1 MRRSVVRTLAPLA
14 FALPALLPAQ
24 QQTPPPTA
32 PPNAAP
38 GQAGQPPARRGPR
51 PYAQVI
57 TDKAVTDAGGITVH
71 RVDERWFFE
80 VPDSLAGRD
89 LLFVTRIA
97 GVPAGFD
104 GFISAGTSLGERVVR

>member
-97 GVPAGFD
+97 G
-104 GFISAGTSLGERVVR
+104 S